1 MIVGQGRGNDDG
13 FAGRLAT
20 WRHSI
25 YSAVRGLGAFL
36 QRPGAR
42 GKGSGSAKPGSRSA
56 ASQEPTPHQKARQQ
70 LKLAK
75 LANRKLARQQEEIA
89 ALQLRLAR
97 KGAGDAD
104 GGVRPENVV
113 WIFGSGRTGSSWLS
127 FMMRDLPD
135 HTRWN
140 EPLVGYLFGHTYY
153 EWFRHRADDLTDR
166 NFILGSDRHTW
177 LNSIRRF
184 VLDGATARFPERI
197 DNGYLVIKEPHGS
210 VGAPLLMEALPESRM
225 ILLIRDPRDV
235 AASGLDATR
244 EGSWLHTWADKGRWK
259 KDALADRNPNALV
272 KMRSNKYLS
281 QVGAARRAYEAHR
294 GRKVLVRYEELIS
307 DTLGTMRRLYS
318 ALDIPIDE
326 EELSRAIEKHSWE
339 SIPEEQKG
347 EGKFYRKAT
356 PGGWREDLSEE
367 QARIVERITAP
378 LLEEFYPER
387 TS

>member
-225 ILLIRDPRDV
+225 IFLVRDPRDTV
-235 AASGLDATR
+235 ASALDAHR
-244 EGSWLHTWADKGRWK
+244 GGSWANRRVERK
-259 KDALADRNPNALV
+259 KPTAEEQSESLVGVKDRAQTYLRDMEAV
-272 KMRSNKYLS
+272 K
-281 QVGAARRAYEAHR
+281 RAYEAHG
-294 GRKVLVRYEELIS
+294 GRKVLVRYEDLRA
-307 DTLGTMRRLYS
+307 DTLGTMRRIYS
-318 ALDIPIDE
+318 ALEIPVDE
-326 EELSRAIEKHSWE
+326 AELAKSVEKHAWE
-339 SIPEEQKG
+339 NIPESQKG
-347 EGKFYRKAT
+347 PGKIRRKAR
-356 PGGWREDLSEE
+356 PGGWREDLTAGQVE
-367 QARIVERITAP
+367 IVERITAP
-378 LLEEFYPER
+378 LLDEFYG
-387 TS
+387 